1 VEKDLKE
8 QGKTVTV
15 LRAAAIQRHA
25 TKNQGVAKNYFN
37 KMYTNYKIS
46 RLFIT
51 FTLYNKP
58 MRYFVV
64 ILFLLLP
71 LLSGAQ
77 TTQTTQTTDAAQ
89 VQPATVSGTIVSDN
103 TLLPIS
109 GASVININKVKGT
122 VTDTRGNFT
131 LEATANDTI
140 HISFIGYASVK
151 VRVTND
157 WTKNTAP
164 VKITLTEKAYTLDE
178 VVINSYNLTGFLQ
191 VDAKLAPV
199 QQPAFRYNISSL
211 GIGYESAGGTA
222 ASINKVLSSVFNP
235 ADLLHN
241 TFGKKGNE
249 MRRLREMK
257 KDDAVRNAL
266 ASKFDRETLS
276 ALLGVTKEEIGDIL
290 ERCNYSEE
298 FINTANDLQIMDA
311 ISGCYEE
318 YKAVNHS
325 SASN

>member
-1 VEKDLKE
+1 
-8 QGKTVTV
+8 
-15 LRAAAIQRHA
+15 
-25 TKNQGVAKNYFN
+25 
-37 KMYTNYKIS
+37 MYTNYKIS

-51 FTLYNKP
+51 FTIYNKP

-64 ILFLLLP
+64 ILFSLLP

-77 TTQTTQTTDAAQ
+77 TTQTADAAQ
-89 VQPATVSGTIVSDN
+89 AQQPATVSGTIVSDN

-109 GASVININKVKGT
+109 GANVININKVKGT
-122 VTDTRGNFT
+122 VTDARGNFS
-131 LEATANDTI
+131 LEASANDTI

-164 VKITLTEKAYTLDE
+164 VKITLTEKAYTLEE

-199 QQPAFRYNISSL
+199 KEPAFRYNISSL

-276 ALLGVTKEEIGDIL
+276 ALLGVTKDEITDIL

-318 YKAVNHS
+318 YKAVNHT
-325 SASN
+325 ASN